1 MNRLTHQALLN
12 DDKTITYIT
21 EEGKCHNFLYGND
34 GEKSYYES
42 GVIYRLGLIED
53 LLENAD
59 SIKIIKR
66 NGVASLH
73 IDMMLDDETYPIAE
87 QLFGKEKVVDYDK

>member
-1 MNRLTHQALLN
+1 MKRLTE
-12 DDKTITYIT
+12 K
-21 EEGKCHNFLYGND
+21 YGEFDYKLVRYNSIIMANA
-34 GEKSYYES
+34 KYK
-42 GVIYRLGLIED
+42 LGILED

-59 SIKIIKR
+59 SIRIIKR

-73 IDMMLDDETYPIAE
+73 IDMILDEETLNIAE

>member
-1 MNRLTHQALLN
+1 MRLTEKNNSPYSTDIYDVKINEYDCKNYSTNTSIGACL
-12 DDKTITYIT
+12 DK
-21 EEGKCHNFLYGND
+21 
-34 GEKSYYES
+34 
-42 GVIYRLGLIED
+42 LGQLED

-73 IDMMLDDETYPIAE
+73 IDMILDNETYSIAE